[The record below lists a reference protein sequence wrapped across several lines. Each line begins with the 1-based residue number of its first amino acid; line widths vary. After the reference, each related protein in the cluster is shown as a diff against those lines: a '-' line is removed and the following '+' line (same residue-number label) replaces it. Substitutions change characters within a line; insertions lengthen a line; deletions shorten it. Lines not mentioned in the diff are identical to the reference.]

1 MVAGN
6 GLAVT
11 GVDNA
16 KKRSKSRSA
25 RKVPISACAAIGT
38 FFVYALRVDMA
49 TY

>member
-1 MVAGN
+1 MVVGN

-11 GVDNA
+11 GVD
-16 KKRSKSRSA
+16 KSKTPS
-25 RKVPISACAAIGT
+25 KVPISASAAIGT